1 MKKKKPNSKIILT
14 IFTLLMLI
22 GLILVCYVFYNHF
35 KAQTSNSKQE
45 HVSNQSLKNYANKHH
60 AKTIGDPNAK
70 IKIYAFQDFQ
80 CSDCKIFHTLV
91 TEELEQDIDN
101 GNVNITY
108 LNHQV
113 VNIAST
119 KYAHMSN
126 IIAEKNSTIEYMD
139 FIDKAF
145 NNQEVKNP
153 KEIVKETSSISNQ
166 NELFNAYDKVK
177 NNKLPND
184 GKKEFNVDG
193 TPTVFVNG
201 DKLKDYTDI
210 VDKVKEQK

>member
-1 MKKKKPNSKIILT
+1 MEKKKPNSKIILT

-22 GLILVCYVFYNHF
+22 GLILVCYAFYNHF
-35 KAQTSNSKQE
+35 KTQTSNSKQE
-45 HVSNQSLKNYANKHH
+45 HVSNQSLENYANKHH

-80 CSDCKIFHTLV
+80 CSDCKIFHTLI
-91 TEELEQDIDN
+91 TNELEQDIDN

-108 LNHQV
+108 LNHQI
-113 VNIAST
+113 VNDAST

-166 NELFNAYDKVK
+166 NELFKAYDKVK
-177 NNKLPND
+177 NKKLPND
-184 GKKEFNVDG
+184 DTKEFNIDG

-201 DKLKDYTDI
+201 DKLKDYTDVI
-210 VDKVKEQK
+210 DKVREQK

>member
-22 GLILVCYVFYNHF
+22 GLILVCYAFYNHF
-35 KAQTSNSKQE
+35 KTQTSNSKQE
-45 HVSNQSLKNYANKHH
+45 HVSNQSLENYASKHH

-80 CSDCKIFHTLV
+80 CSDCKIFHTLI
-91 TEELEQDIDN
+91 TNELEQDIDN

-108 LNHQV
+108 LNHQI
-113 VNIAST
+113 VNTAST

-153 KEIVKETSSISNQ
+153 KEIVKETPSISNQ
-166 NELFNAYDKVK
+166 NELFKAYDKVK
-177 NNKLPND
+177 NKKLPND

-201 DKLKDYTDI
+201 DKLKDYTDVI
-210 VDKVKEQK
+210 DKVKEQK